1 MNKREGGITML
12 FLLCNPITVSGFLT
26 MTLGVSLAMK
36 FLASGFTV
44 WQGIQTV
51 KSVQKACTD
60 KGLSEEE
67 TAKQVQLAIMNM
79 IASAKKKG

>member
-1 MNKREGGITML
+1 ML

-26 MTLGVSLAMK
+26 LTLGVSMATK

-51 KSVQKACTD
+51 KNTQALCAE

-67 TAKQVQLAIMNM
+67 TAKQVQLAIVNM
-79 IASAKKKG
+79 IANAKKKG